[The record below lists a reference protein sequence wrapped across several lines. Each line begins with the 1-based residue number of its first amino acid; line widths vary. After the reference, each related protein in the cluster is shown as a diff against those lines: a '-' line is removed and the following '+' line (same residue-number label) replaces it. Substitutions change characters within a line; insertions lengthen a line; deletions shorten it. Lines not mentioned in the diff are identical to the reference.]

1 MGGQWAASLSRPPSR
16 LHAPLVEIGV
26 ALGIH
31 LRCCTHQF
39 FCRTRRQPRILHTGV
54 AVLLEVRQV
63 ASRLAVR
70 IDGICTATQQHRAE
84 NQGQGSRQGGFLLG
98 GDEAARVGPRAA
110 PNRISPLKGL
120 GAGNADERRQGR
132 CPAGFKLGWQPP
144 CVTSYTDWCRR
155 ADRVP
160 AARLACRLPPANPTL
175 HFLFGFNACGCR
187 RRYDD
192 VYLEP
197 NQLDG
202 EVGRPFRSTLRRS
215 ILDHDVLALDPPQLT
230 QTLSKCLRRC
240 ELELDEARR
249 TRMRGPFQPVAPQEQ
264 AARPGGRR

>member
-1 MGGQWAASLSRPPSR
+1 M
-16 LHAPLVEIGV
+16 
-26 ALGIH
+26 
-31 LRCCTHQF
+31 
-39 FCRTRRQPRILHTGV
+39 
-54 AVLLEVRQV
+54 
-63 ASRLAVR
+63 
-70 IDGICTATQQHRAE
+70 
-84 NQGQGSRQGGFLLG
+84 
-98 GDEAARVGPRAA
+98 GPRAA

-197 NQLDG
+197 NQLSTARSRDLSD
-202 EVGRPFRSTLRRS
+202 RPSADRYSTMMFWPSTHPSSRRPCRNAS
-215 ILDHDVLALDPPQLT
+215 
-230 QTLSKCLRRC
+230 RRC

-249 TRMRGPFQPVAPQEQ
+249 TPMRGTLPAGCASRASG
-264 AARPGGRR
+264 AARRPPLRLVTNARREITGLPHRLAPALTAGRRALTSSPS

>member
-1 MGGQWAASLSRPPSR
+1 M
-16 LHAPLVEIGV
+16 
-26 ALGIH
+26 
-31 LRCCTHQF
+31 
-39 FCRTRRQPRILHTGV
+39 
-54 AVLLEVRQV
+54 
-63 ASRLAVR
+63 
-70 IDGICTATQQHRAE
+70 
-84 NQGQGSRQGGFLLG
+84 
-98 GDEAARVGPRAA
+98 GPRAA

-187 RRYDD
+187 RPYDD

-197 NQLDG
+197 NQVDG
-202 EVGRPFRSTLRRS
+202 EVGQPFRSTLRRS
-215 ILDHDVLALDPPQLT
+215 ILDHDVLALDPPHLT

-240 ELELDEARR
+240 ELELDKQGEEIGISRLTAPNSLDEDSR
-249 TRMRGPFQPVAPQEQ
+249 TPSFPISGFDLIRAN
-264 AARPGGRR
+264 A